1 VRREEEKKLA
11 YPSRGPHLRAMA
23 SASKTLFL
31 ALLWLS
37 SGQLSF
43 KILYLNF
50 IKLFGNIIP
59 VHWKSFNGSDKSSI
73 GNCIIPESLKSST
86 GSPPGCWVELS
97 SELFHPMTRRLI
109 EVSLVG
115 FLSKRCHSMSVT

>member
-43 KILYLNF
+43 KILYL
-50 IKLFGNIIP
+50 
-59 VHWKSFNGSDKSSI
+59 KSRRLAVFVNRLTLKSSI
-73 GNCIIPESLKSST
+73 NPLEISFQFTGN
-86 GSPPGCWVELS
+86 
-97 SELFHPMTRRLI
+97 R
-109 EVSLVG
+109 
-115 FLSKRCHSMSVT
+115 SMGVIRVLLEIV